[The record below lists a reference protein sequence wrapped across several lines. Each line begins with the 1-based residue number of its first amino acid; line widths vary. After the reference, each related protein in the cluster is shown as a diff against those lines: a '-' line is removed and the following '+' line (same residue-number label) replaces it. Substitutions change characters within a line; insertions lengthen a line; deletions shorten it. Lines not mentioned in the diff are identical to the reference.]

1 MEFLSGDLFYAVAGT
16 FLGFLSGLIPG
27 VGNVV
32 MLLITYPLLIDAS
45 LFQMLLFYLAII
57 SSSQFS
63 GSVVATVFGI
73 PGESSSLPA
82 VVEGNRMFNRGVGNF
97 AISNAALGSVCGAFI
112 ALAAIYI
119 VLPVSIDLIKNF
131 YNNNWQFAILTL
143 SCLSIIIL
151 VGDSVKK
158 NIMVFSIGIF
168 LALIGHHDVPWFV
181 FLPDVFPYEEYP
193 ALMSGLPLFP
203 VVVSLYVFPVLLST
217 YEQFK
222 DFKSEKTYFDNN
234 PLIDHLREFKNNFM
248 SMIRGSVWGCFI
260 GLVPHVGTS
269 ISSNLSYAF
278 ERKLGI
284 KRGTYHDKGDIKSLV
299 SAETANNG
307 TAMVSLMPLVL
318 LGIPI
323 STSEALLLTFIE
335 ANSYII
341 NFKTTIENGMF
352 NELVLYFI
360 VINIVCFVFSWP
372 LVHYVN
378 LLKKVKMT
386 TFLWLTGLTLVVLV
400 YYIGSMTMEADYY
413 ITTMLILAPLGYLLR
428 KTEPLVLLIA
438 FVLQT
443 KILAS
448 ATILYQVHFL

>member
-1 MEFLSGDLFYAVAGT
+1 MELLTSDIFYAVAGT

-32 MLLITYPLLIDAS
+32 MLMITYPLIIDAT

-97 AISNAALGSVCGAFI
+97 AISNAALGSVFGAFI
-112 ALAAIYI
+112 ALAVIYAL
-119 VLPVSIDLIKNF
+119 LPVSIDLIKNF
-131 YNNNWQFAILTL
+131 YNNNWQFAILTI
-143 SCLSIIIL
+143 SCLSIIVL
-151 VGDSVKK
+151 VGDSIVK
-158 NIMVFSIGIF
+158 NIMVFALGIF

-181 FLPDVFPYEEYP
+181 FLPEIFPYDDYP

-203 VVVSLYVFPVLLST
+203 LVVSLYVFPVLLNT

-222 DFKSEKTYFDNN
+222 DFKSEKNYFDNN

-248 SMIRGSVWGCFI
+248 SMIRGSAWGCFI

-284 KRGTYHDKGDIKSLV
+284 KRGTYDNQGDIKSLV

-318 LGIPI
+318 IGIPI

-335 ANSYII
+335 ANSYVV
-341 NFKTTIENGMF
+341 NFTTTIENGMF
-352 NELVLYFI
+352 NELVLYFV
-360 VINIVCFVFSWP
+360 VINIVCFAFSWP

-386 TFLWLTGLTLVVLV
+386 TFLWLTGITLVVLA
-400 YYIGSMTMEADYY
+400 YYVGAMSMEEEYYMATMIA
-413 ITTMLILAPLGYLLR
+413 LAPIGYMLR
-428 KTEPLVLLIA
+428 NCEPLVLLIA
-438 FVLQT
+438 FVLQS
-443 KILAS
+443 KIFAS
-448 ATILYQVHFL
+448 ASILYQVHFG